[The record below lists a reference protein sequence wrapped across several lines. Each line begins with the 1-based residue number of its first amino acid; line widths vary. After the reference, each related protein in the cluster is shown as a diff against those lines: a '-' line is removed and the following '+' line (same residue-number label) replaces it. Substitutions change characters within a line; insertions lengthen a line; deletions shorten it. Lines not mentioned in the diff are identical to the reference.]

1 MHLDLRTA
9 LKERWIWG
17 RSYGADRSLAGLPR
31 FIWAGFSLALPCL
44 ILARLTANTL
54 SNKRHLGPFFRAFP
68 VTALLVIAWS
78 LGEMTAYVRGDRKSL
93 APDTVPARG
102 FSEIQ
107 RLSVVIVR
115 TEDALEPA
123 SSSGLAAALDA
134 LHSQTIGPPFE
145 VIVPHAAMARVS
157 RLRERYP
164 SVHFLAAEPSSVRRT
179 SERLDE
185 LRAIGV
191 ATAQGEIIAVTED
204 HVRPDPDWSARLLEA
219 HRDSYAAIG
228 GAIENGIDRLLNWA
242 TYFADLGRYHNPLPN
257 GESGCASV
265 VNVSY
270 KRQSLESVRAV
281 WKERFSETAVHA
293 ALIASGETLGLSS
306 AVIVRQ
312 YREGVKFDSSL
323 RDFFTWGRSYGC
335 IRASAGGLARRLA
348 YTCLAPLVPGVL
360 LLRSALDVI
369 KKRRLIVAW
378 LKSLPVAAAL
388 TIAWS
393 VGELVG
399 YLAGESSA
407 STMEPA
413 VRQTSA
419 GE

>member
-1 MHLDLRTA
+1 
-9 LKERWIWG
+9 
-17 RSYGADRSLAGLPR
+17 
-31 FIWAGFSLALPCL
+31 
-44 ILARLTANTL
+44 
-54 SNKRHLGPFFRAFP
+54 
-68 VTALLVIAWS
+68 
-78 LGEMTAYVRGDRKSL
+78 
-93 APDTVPARG
+93 
-102 FSEIQ
+102 
-107 RLSVVIVR
+107 
-115 TEDALEPA
+115 
-123 SSSGLAAALDA
+123 
-134 LHSQTIGPPFE
+134 
-145 VIVPHAAMARVS
+145 MARVS
-157 RLRERYP
+157 QLRERYP
-164 SVHFLAAEPSSVRRT
+164 SVHFLAAEPGSAPRS

-191 ATAQGEIIAVTED
+191 NTAQGEIIAVTED

-219 HRDSYAAIG
+219 HRESYAAIG

-242 TYFADLGRYHNPLPN
+242 TYFADLGRYHNPLPT
-257 GESGCASV
+257 GESGYASV

-270 KRQSLESVRAV
+270 KRRSLESVRAV
-281 WKERFSETAVHA
+281 WKEQFSETAVHA
-293 ALIASGETLGLSS
+293 ALIASAERLGLSG

-312 YREGVKFDSSL
+312 YREGVRFDSSL
-323 RDFFTWGRSYGC
+323 RDFFTWGRSYGS
-335 IRASAGGLARRLA
+335 IRASAGGPARRLA
-348 YTCLAPLVPGVL
+348 YACLSPLVPGVL

-399 YLAGESSA
+399 YLAGEA
-407 STMEPA
+407 STTTMEPV